1 MCQFSLAW
9 KTGYHDTAFSQKGTV
24 KVATAPYLTS
34 LRAVCVLM
42 SFRKAFPNVVCVE
55 VIASPFLIF
64 QLTMGVK

>member
-42 SFRKAFPNVVCVE
+42 SFRKAFPNVVCGGHCFA
-55 VIASPFLIF
+55 IPDFF